1 MSPKGSRPKKAIAG
15 AKAKRKTGTGNKAAS
30 TKKAKGNVAKGK
42 GKPKD
47 DHDYESEPASDIEA
61 DNPKQD
67 NSEEEEVINCDNV
80 IVVLPAKVQ
89 KRLLST
95 LKSITNPT
103 LTSKSYI
110 QETISENDDDEGVS
124 DDDKEPAGTQP
135 SPTKRS
141 PAKAKDKANPGSR
154 AKSKAAKDREVMQS
168 NEEEDADSSEEE
180 NEDEGTKT
188 ATKRRLPT
196 KAKQTPNPAVRAKK
210 VAAEL
215 KKENEELKAKL
226 ANQQRALKEQ
236 KATIEEDELRNY
248 QIKRYVKEFL
258 WKRVKWITDDVI
270 LQKTL
275 DKCARHFQIV
285 AKDVLDWKIRHSKEV
300 QNSLNVRRN
309 NCVQDMAA
317 AYKGNHYCWC

>member
-1 MSPKGSRPKKAIAG
+1 MSRPKKAIAG
-15 AKAKRKTGTGNKAAS
+15 ANAKRKPGTSKKGVS

-47 DHDYESEPASDIEA
+47 DDDYESALSDMEA

-67 NSEEEEVINCDNV
+67 NSEEEQVIDCDDG
-80 IVVLPAKVQ
+80 IVVPPAKAQ

-103 LTSKSYI
+103 STSKSYI
-110 QETISENDDDEGVS
+110 QDTISENDDDEELS
-124 DDDKEPAGTQP
+124 DDDKEPVGTQP
-135 SPTKRS
+135 SPTRRS

-154 AKSKAAKDREVMQS
+154 AKSKAAKNTNPTSTTKDTQETLS
-168 NEEEDADSSEEE
+168 DDEKDEDLSEEE

-188 ATKRRLPT
+188 SPTRCLPT

-226 ANQQRALKEQ
+226 ADQQRALKLQ
-236 KATIEEDELRNY
+236 KATIEEDEMRNY
-248 QIKRYVKEFL
+248 QPVSYTI
-258 WKRVKWITDDVI
+258 
-270 LQKTL
+270 
-275 DKCARHFQIV
+275 
-285 AKDVLDWKIRHSKEV
+285 
-300 QNSLNVRRN
+300 
-309 NCVQDMAA
+309 
-317 AYKGNHYCWC
+317 